1 MSTRVPVE
9 VQELVDELVGSHERG
24 RAKWI
29 REAINLKLEVDLGQS
44 SIDELKKSKEYN
56 EFK

>member
-1 MSTRVPVE
+1 MQNFKTHSKPSKKLLVPMSTRVPVE

-29 REAINLKLEVDLGQS
+29 RRP
-44 SIDELKKSKEYN
+44 
-56 EFK
+56 